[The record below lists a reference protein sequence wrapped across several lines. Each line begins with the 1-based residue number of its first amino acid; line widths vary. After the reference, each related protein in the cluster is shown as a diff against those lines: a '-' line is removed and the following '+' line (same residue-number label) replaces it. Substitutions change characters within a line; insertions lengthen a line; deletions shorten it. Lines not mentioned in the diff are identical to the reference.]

1 VATAHTE
8 DDQAETVLLRLLRG
22 AGARGLAG
30 IAPRRGHLIRPL
42 LAVTRDELRGELVA
56 CGQRWR
62 EDVTNEDVAIPR
74 NRVRHELLPYLAQH
88 FNPSVTRA
96 LARFADLSRGD
107 ERWIEGVVEIQASR
121 AISARDG
128 GVTLNVPIVAE
139 APEALA
145 RRLAR
150 RALEMANPGHAC
162 SVAEVELLL
171 SVVHGEQGAAEISG
185 LRVERFRNSEVL
197 INRAV
202 LKRPRR
208 RGIPPAEL

>member
-1 VATAHTE
+1 
-8 DDQAETVLLRLLRG
+8 
-22 AGARGLAG
+22 
-30 IAPRRGHLIRPL
+30 LIRPL

-128 GVTLNVPIVAE
+128 RVTLNVPIVAE

-150 RALEMANPGHAC
+150 RALEMANPGHAY
-162 SVAEVELLL
+162 SVEEVELLL

-202 LKRPRR
+202 PKRPRR
-208 RGIPPAEL
+208 RGIRPAEL